1 MVCTNK
7 WSDIDAEKLID
18 EYKLKGVNKD
28 LALRTYTARFTWF

>member
-7 WSDIDAEKLID
+7 WSDNDAKKLID

-28 LALRTYTARFTWF
+28 LL